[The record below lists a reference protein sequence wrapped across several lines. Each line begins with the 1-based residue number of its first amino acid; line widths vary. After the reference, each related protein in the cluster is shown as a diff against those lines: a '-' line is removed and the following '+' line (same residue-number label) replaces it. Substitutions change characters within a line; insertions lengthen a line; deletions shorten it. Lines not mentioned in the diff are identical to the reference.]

1 MFCLRSRAVPS
12 LRAPVSSTMNRISQ
26 FTQQPTSRSFSSLL
40 TTPTRHFQPMQ
51 RSFPTMPA
59 TPTTTMTTATPSIT
73 SILAQQT
80 LGQSQTRSFSASA
93 SLGVRRVTFRPSRRV
108 QKRRHGFLSRN
119 KTQKG
124 RQTINHR
131 RLKGRKNVSW

>member
-1 MFCLRSRAVPS
+1 
-12 LRAPVSSTMNRISQ
+12 MN
-26 FTQQPTSRSFSSLL
+26 RSFSSLL

-51 RSFPTMPA
+51 RSFPTAITASAP
-59 TPTTTMTTATPSIT
+59 TTMTTVTSPIT
-73 SILAQQT
+73 SLLAGQSQ
-80 LGQSQTRSFSASA
+80 LGQGQTRSFSASA

-124 RQTINHR
+124 RQTLINR
-131 RLKGRKNVSW
+131 RLKGRKNASW